1 MKGELFMN
9 LRQRLS
15 ELPEES
21 FYTDKVFFREVNSD
35 DDLAIAVCELTLPP
49 EQQDL
54 VNPAGFSIGRAYLF
68 PNDNIPYLI
77 YAIEQGQKIPIG
89 FILLRF
95 THDTEDKRSWRYYS
109 TRPPRTNW
117 SYFIVP
123 EHQNKGYGTLS
134 AKLAI
139 RILMQV
145 APEYPIELTT
155 EQSNLKA
162 QNLYIKLGF
171 EKADELD
178 GDDFVFL
185 YNSVR
190 ND

>member
-1 MKGELFMN
+1 
-9 LRQRLS
+9 
-15 ELPEES
+15 
-21 FYTDKVFFREVNSD
+21 
-35 DDLAIAVCELTLPP
+35 
-49 EQQDL
+49 
-54 VNPAGFSIGRAYLF
+54 
-68 PNDNIPYLI
+68 
-77 YAIEQGQKIPIG
+77 
-89 FILLRF
+89 
-95 THDTEDKRSWRYYS
+95 
-109 TRPPRTNW
+109 
-117 SYFIVP
+117 
-123 EHQNKGYGTLS
+123 
-134 AKLAI
+134 
-139 RILMQV
+139 MQV